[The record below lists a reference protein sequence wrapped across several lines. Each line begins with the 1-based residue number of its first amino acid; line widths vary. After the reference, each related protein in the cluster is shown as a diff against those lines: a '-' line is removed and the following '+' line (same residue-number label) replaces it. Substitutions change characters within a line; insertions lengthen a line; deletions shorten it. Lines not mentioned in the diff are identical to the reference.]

1 MDLVRANQ
9 IIDGVGDLLANPD
22 YIPGGFNSLS
32 RTGAKTRAEIFHA
45 ACLVTAQL
53 FQSENMRGKDTGEDS
68 EFSDFVRSLDSS
80 IFSVLFLRPCL
91 PDAELD
97 LICKLPSNSAE
108 YRREE
113 ERLQEL
119 ALKDGAIHLEKIE
132 SFVEFLRSIDFSD
145 SGYWPHVYG
154 RICLVCP
161 THLIPTSAAEA
172 RNAAS
177 FARTGK
183 PWWRF
188 W

>member
-9 IIDGVGDLLANPD
+9 IMDRVEDLLANPD
-22 YIPGGFNSLS
+22 YLPGGFNALS

-53 FQSENMRGKDTGEDS
+53 FQSENLRGKGTGEDS
-68 EFSDFVRSLDSS
+68 DFSDFVRALDST
-80 IFSVLFLRPCL
+80 IFTVLFLRPCL

-97 LICKLPSNSAE
+97 LICKLLNNSAE

-119 ALKDGAIHLEKIE
+119 ALKDGAINLEKIE

-145 SGYWPHVYG
+145 SDYWPHVYG

-161 THLIPTSAAEA
+161 THLIPTSAA
-172 RNAAS
+172 RNAAA
-177 FARTGK
+177 FAKTGK